1 MFCKVNFHSQNGGI
15 MDHIFYADFLNLLS
29 EYQNPQTREDRL
41 IKNKLDSI
49 VALYDNCSVEERE
62 FADEITL
69 EFSRIIA
76 LLKNQHRQE
85 VMELSQKCQ
94 ELENRQ
100 ENSPSTYIPLHRQD
114 QCDTYEY
121 DYEVLADFY
130 DHFKRPG
137 DNQLSYWQIDGYQF
151 ENEEHRRTLVNLTMW
166 DYCNRIKTFAKKYLY
181 EIYPEDSIPRIIHGE
196 YADDYETY
204 EPIVFV
210 YNNLE
215 FILAKMKT
223 TNEDG
228 ETIKQRLNIRSA
240 LRKLNEF
247 KQEMQI

>member
-1 MFCKVNFHSQNGGI
+1 
-15 MDHIFYADFLNLLS
+15 MDHIFYVDFENLLS
-29 EYQNPQTREDRL
+29 EYREPNTREDKL
-41 IKNKLDSI
+41 IKHKLDSI
-49 VALYDNCSVEERE
+49 VALYDSCSVEERE

-85 VMELSQKCQ
+85 LMELSQKCR

-100 ENSPSTYIPLHRQD
+100 ENLPSAYIPLHHQD
-114 QCDTYEY
+114 QGDTYEY

-137 DNQLSYWQIDGYQF
+137 DDQLSYWQIEGYQF
-151 ENEEHRRTLVNLTMW
+151 ENEEHRKSLVNLTMW

-196 YADDYETY
+196 DADDYETY

-215 FILAKMKT
+215 LILAKMKT
-223 TNEDG
+223 TNENG

-247 KQEMQI
+247 KQEMESEIHLQIFPNDEILT

>member
-1 MFCKVNFHSQNGGI
+1 MN
-15 MDHIFYADFLNLLS
+15 HIFYSDFSELLNEYLNPTTRADK
-29 EYQNPQTREDRL
+29 L
-41 IKNKLDSI
+41 IKNKLDAI

-76 LLKNQHRQE
+76 LLKNQYQQE
-85 VMELSQKCQ
+85 LLEMSQKCQ
-94 ELENRQ
+94 ELENRR
-100 ENSPSTYIPLHRQD
+100 ENWLSTYIPLHRQD
-114 QCDTYEY
+114 KCDTYEY

-137 DNQLSYWQIDGYQF
+137 DNQLSYWQIEGYQF

-166 DYCNRIKTFAKKYLY
+166 DYCNRIKTFANKYLC
-181 EIYPEDSIPRIIHGE
+181 EIFPEESIPYIIHGE
-196 YADDYETY
+196 DAEEYESY
-204 EPIVFV
+204 EPIVFI
-210 YNNLE
+210 YNNIE

-247 KQEMQI
+247 KQDIENL